1 MTNKGVVTEVNG
13 DTLTVAFERHEACGD
28 CHACMH
34 GSESCAKHTVKLKGK
49 ANVGDIIEVEMD
61 SSHVMEASAL
71 AYMLPLAGF
80 IIGLAG
86 GWLVSKGMNSRSGEL
101 MMALFAVLGT
111 AVAYVI
117 MRVLDPKLSKGR
129 WEQKIVS
136 VTPGKESF
144 SAKKKD

>member
-71 AYMLPLAGF
+71 AYMLPLAA
-80 IIGLAG
+80 IGLCRLEEG
-86 GWLVSKGMNSRSGEL
+86 IKGL
-101 MMALFAVLGT
+101 WKT
-111 AVAYVI
+111 
-117 MRVLDPKLSKGR
+117 
-129 WEQKIVS
+129 
-136 VTPGKESF
+136 KERRR
-144 SAKKKD
+144 

>member
-101 MMALFAVLGT
+101 MMALFAVLGM

-136 VTPGKESF
+136 VTSAKESF

>member
-86 GWLVSKGMNSRSGEL
+86 GWLISKGMNNRSSEL

-111 AVAYVI
+111 AVAYVV
-117 MRVLDPKLSKGR
+117 MRAIDPKLSKGR

-136 VTPGKESF
+136 VTP
-144 SAKKKD
+144 AKKSSPAEKKD

>member
-49 ANVGDIIEVEMD
+49 ANVGYIIEMEMD

-136 VTPGKESF
+136 VTPAKESF